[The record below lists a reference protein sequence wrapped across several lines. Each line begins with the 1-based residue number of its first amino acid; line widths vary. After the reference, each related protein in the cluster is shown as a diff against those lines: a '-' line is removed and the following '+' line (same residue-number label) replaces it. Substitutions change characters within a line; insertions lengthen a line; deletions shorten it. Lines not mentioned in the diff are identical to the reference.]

1 MDAPS
6 YLIINERQI
15 TYEMMGN
22 EVIIIHLGKG
32 YYYSLKGVAAE
43 IWSYLLEGLTEQ
55 AITDKLVE
63 RYDAPAEKVASSV
76 QRFVSK
82 LKEEELVL
90 LSSSRRSE
98 DGTTSAYWPP
108 VTENNQ
114 LFEEPII
121 EKYTDLE
128 ELLLLDPVHEVDEYG
143 WPSRLGKEQ
152 K

>member
-43 IWSYLLEGLTEQ
+43 IWSYLLEGLT
-55 AITDKLVE
+55 
-63 RYDAPAEKVASSV
+63 V